1 MSSPYDLEAMARLG
15 RKCLSCAELET
26 ECTRLRTLL
35 THQEQQI
42 RALAAACVTV
52 DNGYTRCALCRRL
65 RDMHDWTDADHDSKC
80 PVLAALQQAPR

>member
-35 THQEQQI
+35 THQEQ
-42 RALAAACVTV
+42 ALQEIA
-52 DNGYTRCALCRRL
+52 RL
-65 RDMHDWTDADHDSKC
+65 RLATDEGSLRVRADRMWEIA
-80 PVLAALQQAPR
+80 LAALQQAPR